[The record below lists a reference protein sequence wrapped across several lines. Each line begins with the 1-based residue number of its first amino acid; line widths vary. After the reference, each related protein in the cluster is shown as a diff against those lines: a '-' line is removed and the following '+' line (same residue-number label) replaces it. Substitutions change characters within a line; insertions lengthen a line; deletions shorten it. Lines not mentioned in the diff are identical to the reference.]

1 MSDALTG
8 VRAPMPD
15 VQGRRDVR
23 ALPIARVGVKNLR
36 YPLVLQ
42 IAGRAQHSVG
52 LWDLH
57 VGLKAEQKGA
67 HMSRLLAWLDAFTLD
82 GEVVDFDR
90 LQRALPEL
98 MALLETDS
106 AGLAVSFPFFIRKT
120 APVSGQQSLLEYEGG
135 WLARCEGGR
144 TELRMVATV
153 PVKSL
158 CPCSKEVSEDGAH
171 NQRSHIRLEVLLDE
185 AVPWTE
191 LVRFA
196 EDHASCELWGLLK
209 RSDEKWVT
217 EQAYAH
223 PKFVEDLVRDVALAL
238 NDDPRVRAYTVDVT
252 NFESIHAHDVHAR
265 IAHDK
270 KTTIP
275 GH

>member
-1 MSDALTG
+1 MSALPSATG
-8 VRAPMPD
+8 VVMPD
-15 VQGRRDVR
+15 VQGRHDVR
-23 ALPIARVGVKNLR
+23 AMPIARVGVKNLR
-36 YPLVLQ
+36 YPLVLDV
-42 IAGRAQHSVG
+42 AGRAQHSVG

-82 GEVVDFDR
+82 GEVVDFAR
-90 LQRALPEL
+90 LHKAMPAL

-120 APVSGQQSLLEYEGG
+120 APVSGQQSLMEYEGG

-171 NQRSHIRLEVLLDE
+171 NQRSHIRLEVVLDQ
-185 AVPWTE
+185 AVAWTE

-196 EDHASCELWGLLK
+196 EDNASCELWGLLK

-217 EQAYAH
+217 ERAYAQ

-238 NDDPRVRAYTVDVT
+238 NDDPRVTAYTVDVI

-265 IAHDK
+265 ITHDK
-270 KTTIP
+270 KTTV
-275 GH
+275 